1 MVSILLAS
9 IGITFIIIGIYIF
22 IDRIRV
28 LKNGN
33 RVQGEIIDFEK
44 VLLSHINDEKKIEYT
59 TAYKPI
65 IKFKN
70 KIGDVKIITY
80 DILDGDKRYKVGDNV
95 ILVYSENN
103 CDYVEILEK
112 QIVFTILCKLI
123 SIGIM
128 FVIFSI
134 VLWMI

>member
-103 CDYVEILEK
+103 CDYVEIVEK

>member
-1 MVSILLAS
+1 MISILLAS

-22 IDRIRV
+22 IDRIRG

-33 RVQGEIIDFEK
+33 TVQGEIIGFEK

-59 TAYKPI
+59 TVYKPI

-80 DILDGDKRYKVGDNV
+80 DILDGDKKYKVGDNV

-103 CDYVEILEK
+103 CDYVEIAEK
-112 QIVFTILCKLI
+112 QIVFAILCKLI

>member
-80 DILDGDKRYKVGDNV
+80 DILDGDKKYKVGDNV
-95 ILVYSENN
+95 ILVYNENN
-103 CDYVEILEK
+103 CDYVEIVEK